1 MTTISGEI
9 VVGTYDVV
17 CPACRA
23 EIPIPVKCWQSEA
36 EQTHEGYAT
45 LTCEPDLA
53 DLWSHMWTHEGDDH
67 VG

>member
-36 EQTHEGYAT
+36 EQTH
-45 LTCEPDLA
+45 
-53 DLWSHMWTHEGDDH
+53 
-67 VG
+67 